1 MPLSVG
7 MPIYRPGITDIAL
20 WRDCIGGLLR
30 NNVLSDRLC
39 SVRLIS
45 KDIASLNVDLAEQ
58 RNGMGGIMV
67 VAELSMKASGL
78 PKPSTKV

>member
-45 KDIASLNVDLAEQ
+45 KDIAMLTWLSKETAWTESWSLP
-58 RNGMGGIMV
+58 
-67 VAELSMKASGL
+67 ELSMKASGL